1 MQQYVLSKQENNR
14 FNIISHQVGAI
25 SFIVED
31 GDVKLLMVTSLT
43 RGRWVFAKGTLKKG
57 EGKLRRCRREAFEE
71 ASIKGKILSDLP
83 ITTVIKSKDKS
94 KSDIMVVTYY
104 PMFVT
109 EQTKEWP
116 EKKLRNRQWVPLDE
130 IDHHLK
136 KGDLRKVVKTFWVLL
151 PFIRA
156 GAVKPKWTKGW

>member
-1 MQQYVLSKQENNR
+1 M
-14 FNIISHQVGAI
+14 SHRVGVI
-25 SFIVED
+25 PFIVEA

-43 RGRWVFAKGTLKKG
+43 RGRWVFPKGTLKKG
-57 EGKLRRCRREAFEE
+57 EGKLKGCRREAFEE
-71 ASIKGKILSDLP
+71 AGIKGKILSDLP
-83 ITTVIKSKDKS
+83 ITAVIKSKDKS
-94 KSDIMVVTYY
+94 KSDMMVVTYY

-109 EQTKEWP
+109 KQTKEWP

-136 KGDLRKVVKTFWVLL
+136 KGDLRKVVKTFRVLL

-156 GAVKPKWTKGW
+156 GAVKSKWIKGW